1 MIDFMKH
8 FILIGALLS
17 FNAFA
22 DCRKQIEILAEF
34 EDFVDHCYKDNRQWS
49 AGFGSGNLCKD
60 MNATGRKTITEKEA
74 FKYLTKEFQT
84 YKKTTQR
91 IGFKGTEAEI
101 CTLTTLVYNKGGRN
115 IKKSGFVQTW
125 NEWKRVETAEV
136 KEAVMQEALQM
147 SCSKQNERWVFV
159 NGLFIRQVIVL
170 KMLFGNYHKASE
182 HEQLRSYIDNNEIE
196 LKNRFKK
203 YCNDKN
209 RTTKQ
214 LMDELIEK
222 INLIYTI

>member
-1 MIDFMKH
+1 MKH
-8 FILIGALLS
+8 LILIGALLS
-17 FNAFA
+17 FNVFA
-22 DCRKQIEILAEF
+22 DCGKQLEILAEF
-34 EDFVDHCYKDNRQWS
+34 EGFKPYCYKDNKQWS
-49 AGFGSGNLCKD
+49 VGFGSANLCKD
-60 MNATGRKTITEKEA
+60 MKATGRKTITRKEA

-91 IGFKGTEAEI
+91 IGFKGTETEI
-101 CTLTTLVYNKGGRN
+101 CILATLVYNKGGRN
-115 IKKSGFVQTW
+115 IKESGFVQTW
-125 NEWKRVETAEV
+125 NEWERTKTKKA

-203 YCNDKN
+203 YCNDKGKS
-209 RTTKQ
+209 TKQ
-214 LMDELIEK
+214 LMDDLIDK
-222 INLIYTI
+222 IK

>member
-1 MIDFMKH
+1 MKH

-34 EDFVDHCYKDNRQWS
+34 EGWVDHCYKDNRQWS

-60 MNATGRKTITEKEA
+60 MKATGRKTITRKKA
-74 FKYLTKEFQT
+74 FEYLTKEFQT

-115 IKKSGFVQTW
+115 IKESGFVQAW
-125 NEWKRVETAEV
+125 SEWKRTKTKKAKESVAQEV
-136 KEAVMQEALQM
+136 LQM
-147 SCSKQNERWVFV
+147 SCSEQNGRWVFV
-159 NGLFIRQVIVL
+159 NGLFIRQVILVR
-170 KMLFGNYHKASE
+170 MLFGNYHTASE

-203 YCNDKN
+203 YCNDKGKS
-209 RTTKQ
+209 TKQ
-214 LMDELIEK
+214 LMEELIE
-222 INLIYTI
+222 TII